1 VRQGVAWGHM
11 DKRCRG
17 GEEGGEMSEET
28 IEEFQEERERLNEV
42 VMRYAGLSMK
52 RFYGLDGQV
61 YRDGALPA
69 STKELLG
76 LVSSFVLRCDDC
88 VKYHLVRCHEE
99 GVTSEELE
107 EALAVGLVVG
117 GSITIPHLRRAFD
130 AWSELEEPGK

>member
-1 VRQGVAWGHM
+1 
-11 DKRCRG
+11 
-17 GEEGGEMSEET
+17 MSGET
-28 IEEFQEERERLNEV
+28 IKGFQEERGRLNDV

-61 YRDGALPA
+61 YRKGALPA
-69 STKELLG
+69 SVKELLG

-130 AWSELEEPGK
+130 AWAELEESGG